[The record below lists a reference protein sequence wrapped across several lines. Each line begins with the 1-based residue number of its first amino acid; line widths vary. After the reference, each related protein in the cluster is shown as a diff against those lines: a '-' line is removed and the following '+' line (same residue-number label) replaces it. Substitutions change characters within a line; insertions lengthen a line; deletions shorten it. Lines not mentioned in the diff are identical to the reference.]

1 VRLKIG
7 AVYASGDAGDKAETS
22 VITII
27 AEYSDFAKHLN

>member
-7 AVYASGDAGDKAETS
+7 AIYASGDAGDEAKTS

-27 AEYSDFAKHLN
+27 TEYSDFAKYLN

>member
-7 AVYASGDAGDKAETS
+7 AVYASGDEAETS

-27 AEYSDFAKHLN
+27 TEYSDFAKHLN

>member
-7 AVYASGDAGDKAETS
+7 ATYASGDAGDEAETS

-27 AEYSDFAKHLN
+27 TEYSDFAKHLN